1 VGCGDWLAGGEG
13 WVEPLPQGCGK
24 RVEVLA
30 DGVVNCGA
38 GGAEEVCSRQQ
49 RTRWGGQGGGNL
61 SVLASRNR
69 IVGSVADGQILIVES
84 PPWLSSVRCS

>member
-1 VGCGDWLAGGEG
+1 VGWGDWLAGGEG
-13 WVEPLPQGCGK
+13 WVEPLPRGCGK

-49 RTRWGGQGGGNL
+49 RTGWGGQGGGTFQC
-61 SVLASRNR
+61 SRR
-69 IVGSVADGQILIVES
+69 ETELWAQWRMVKF
-84 PPWLSSVRCS
+84 